1 MDERDQIFLERLAE
15 ATESAPIAA
24 DASLAA
30 AEWDSIV
37 VLSVIALIDEVYG
50 VTVPAKELTS
60 VDSVP
65 KLLELVRAAQ

>member
-1 MDERDQIFLERLAE
+1 MDERDQTFLEKLAE
-15 ATESAPIAA
+15 ATESGPIGAE
-24 DASLAA
+24 DALAA
-30 AEWDSIV
+30 AEWDSLV

-65 KLLELVRAAQ
+65 KLLALVRAAE